1 MESSKPLA
9 ARLRERFSGRAQK
22 GLAGAAAL
30 WVVKWAVV
38 VALMFMGCG
47 PIGPFPGGALEGEV
61 GSAAVADWSFARDVE
76 NAQLETR
83 PGDPHSVNTWW
94 GAVGDELYVP
104 TSMIL
109 GSKHPGGRGWVA
121 HVADDE
127 RVRIRLGD
135 RVFERRA
142 LRLPY
147 GGHEY
152 ETARRAIEAR
162 YDIAVEDRDP
172 ERTVWVYRLDLR

>member
-1 MESSKPLA
+1 MDEAKTWRDRIRG
-9 ARLRERFSGRAQK
+9 RLGQRAGR
-22 GLAGAAAL
+22 GLAGAAFL
-30 WVVKWAVV
+30 WVAKWAVV
-38 VALMFMGCG
+38 VAFVFAGCG
-47 PIGPFPGGALEGEV
+47 PIGPIPGGALDGEI
-61 GSAAVADWSFARDVE
+61 GPAVVTDWTFANDVD

-83 PGDPHSVNTWW
+83 PDDPHSVNTWW
-94 GAVGDELYVP
+94 GTVDGKLYVP

-109 GSKHPGGRGWVA
+109 GPKDPTGRSWVA
-121 HVADDE
+121 HVSEDD
-127 RVRIRLGD
+127 RVRIRLAD

-162 YDIAVEDRDP
+162 YEIAVEDRDP
-172 ERTVWVYRLDLR
+172 ERTVWIYRLDPR

>member
-1 MESSKPLA
+1 
-9 ARLRERFSGRAQK
+9 
-22 GLAGAAAL
+22 
-30 WVVKWAVV
+30 
-38 VALMFMGCG
+38 
-47 PIGPFPGGALEGEV
+47 
-61 GSAAVADWSFARDVE
+61 
-76 NAQLETR
+76 
-83 PGDPHSVNTWW
+83 
-94 GAVGDELYVP
+94 VGDELYVP

-109 GSKHPGGRGWVA
+109 GPKHPGGRGWVA
-121 HVADDE
+121 HLADDE

-147 GGHEY
+147 GGYEY

-172 ERTVWVYRLDLR
+172 ERTVWVYRLDPR